1 MKRILVIDQ
10 DNRMTWDELI
20 SQKIF
25 HKDDQTKLPE
35 QYRVTVDL
43 KQIEKKKNNK
53 PKSKT

>member
-1 MKRILVIDQ
+1 MKKILVIDQ

-25 HKDDQTKLPE
+25 HKDSSRLPE

-43 KQIEKKKNNK
+43 KQIEKEKKNLAL
-53 PKSKT
+53 KT